1 MQGPQGRPRLQG
13 LPGKRQQK
21 LVNFTINTFG
31 QIFRCLPDERIEGG
45 DFEKNDGTGGHSAF
59 TERNFLAEQVGN

>member
-1 MQGPQGRPRLQG
+1 MI
-13 LPGKRQQK
+13 
-21 LVNFTINTFG
+21 NFTMNTFD

>member
-1 MQGPQGRPRLQG
+1 M
-13 LPGKRQQK
+13 
-21 LVNFTINTFG
+21 VNFTINTFG